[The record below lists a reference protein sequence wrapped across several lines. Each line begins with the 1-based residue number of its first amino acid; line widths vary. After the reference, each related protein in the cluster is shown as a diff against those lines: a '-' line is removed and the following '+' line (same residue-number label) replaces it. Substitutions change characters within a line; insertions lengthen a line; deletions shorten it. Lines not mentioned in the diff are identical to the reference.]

1 MTNTAANLTELARK
15 PAGLDQI
22 NRARELCGN
31 SAALNAKLDTF
42 LDGKPTRGQMI
53 EFLNDLKEH
62 GLKEAMEANIL
73 RICKSVGIEEPTG
86 ADKLLALQ
94 IGLLQEQNEAL
105 ATLTRRTGQV
115 AEQTKQQPSI
125 FGPVLAAVLI
135 GKAL

>member
-1 MTNTAANLTELARK
+1 MSAANLTELASK

-22 NRARELCGN
+22 DRARELCGQ

-42 LDGKPTRGQMI
+42 LSGKPTRGQMV
-53 EFLNDLKEH
+53 EFMNELKET

-73 RICKSVGIEEPTG
+73 RICKSVGIEQPTG
-86 ADKLLALQ
+86 TDKLLALQ

-105 ATLTRRTGQV
+105 TILARRTGQV

-125 FGPVLAAVLI
+125 FGPVLAAMLI